1 MISISKHSET
11 VGIKN
16 SQQKQAH
23 GWTDIYCRV
32 KGKKNRKERYM
43 HSEITNNNNDHQ
55 QATEERGHIFCFV
68 LMILMFIH
76 SLLLCS
82 LFSASLHRQRSP
94 CLPLTNHLL
103 QFTHLNTRPTERF
116 LQCVLDLPWGLFL
129 VVYAQNTF
137 TQEGLKSHP
146 VRWPNH
152 LSCLLSMWLSSGA
165 ALSLS

>member
-1 MISISKHSET
+1 
-11 VGIKN
+11 
-16 SQQKQAH
+16 
-23 GWTDIYCRV
+23 
-32 KGKKNRKERYM
+32 M

-55 QATEERGHIFCFV
+55 QATEERGNIFCFV

-103 QFTHLNTRPTERF
+103 HQFTHLNTRPTERF

>member
-1 MISISKHSET
+1 MRHQFNTTDTLQKDSPINLMISINKHSET

-23 GWTDIYCRV
+23 GWTDIYCGV

-82 LFSASLHRQRSP
+82 LSPASLHRQRSP

-103 QFTHLNTRPTERF
+103 QFTHLNTRPAVCPGST
-116 LQCVLDLPWGLFL
+116 LGPLPGGICPEHLH
-129 VVYAQNTF
+129 TGG
-137 TQEGLKSHP
+137 TQEP
-146 VRWPNH
+146 
-152 LSCLLSMWLSSGA
+152 SC
-165 ALSLS
+165 